1 MSFEYALLNWHSG
14 DQQKIAPLRLPA
26 NKTFE
31 KRRTADHTRRMQ
43 KIRRYCEEVLHPIL
57 VDTLEKWW
65 LPYTKFQFECQG
77 ILVHPNGE
85 REPFTFYN
93 SDIRIGRSPTCHIVL
108 ASPTVSGMHCQIQFR
123 GERIYCMDMGSTNG
137 TYIGDEKLTPHTPH
151 EIHIDTDIFIHPYR
165 IRITSVNQNFQKK
178 FRCAVSW
185 KSNAY
190 IRSWDVLGKRFSRE
204 DLWVL
209 AFRNGAP
216 IALVLPYSFV
226 RFFTWI
232 MGLPDSGEIAL
243 PDPVDRE
250 ITAFLVHQ
258 ISTELSKRLEVSL
271 NVSSLCT
278 FEEVQEIVTG
288 EGGFDVVEYEL
299 ICEEK
304 KVPVWV
310 VLPVHAEDSGERIL
324 PEFPVVIQV
333 IGGWFRLGMT
343 ELMHVDPGDILLP
356 DVWFYALA
364 DPGNETHV
372 VLQAGNVFQKSVLQ
386 VQEGECKLTLSK
398 RWEYLPQGG
407 ILVSDESHEHQ
418 VEGNGVHFP
427 DDAEFQIV
435 IELGRI
441 RVPLRD
447 LMEWDEEKVLVLHR
461 RVEDP
466 VDILINQ
473 AGEYRKIGE
482 GKLVDYEG
490 QVGVQIIRWLVKK
503 HE

>member
-1 MSFEYALLNWHSG
+1 
-14 DQQKIAPLRLPA
+14 
-26 NKTFE
+26 
-31 KRRTADHTRRMQ
+31 
-43 KIRRYCEEVLHPIL
+43 
-57 VDTLEKWW
+57 
-65 LPYTKFQFECQG
+65 
-77 ILVHPNGE
+77 
-85 REPFTFYN
+85 
-93 SDIRIGRSPTCHIVL
+93 
-108 ASPTVSGMHCQIQFR
+108 
-123 GERIYCMDMGSTNG
+123 
-137 TYIGDEKLTPHTPH
+137 
-151 EIHIDTDIFIHPYR
+151 
-165 IRITSVNQNFQKK
+165 
-178 FRCAVSW
+178 
-185 KSNAY
+185 
-190 IRSWDVLGKRFSRE
+190 
-204 DLWVL
+204 
-209 AFRNGAP
+209 
-216 IALVLPYSFV
+216 
-226 RFFTWI
+226 

-299 ICEEK
+299 KCEEK

-310 VLPVHAEDSGERIL
+310 VLPVHVEDSGERIL